1 MFLLKWQTGVRQRRK
16 HPLFLSFLL
25 CWSEYLWSR
34 ARTLKK
40 WLQCSQQRHW
50 SLNLLLTLLPNTLAV
65 IVCTRLTS
73 EGQVECWLCSHV
85 NFPLHPQQQPC
96 STLLMKTIRTSAGTN
111 GCIEKTEQWR
121 AMERYDG
128 NVWRSVP
135 YNFALILNIDYRFS
149 TVFFNCNIR
158 SWQRSGAQIKY
169 KHLFE
174 TAAWFNN
181 EKMPSHLSVFHTS
194 NPKVSLS
201 SWCLKAFPTNAVLTA
216 LRFWPH

>member
-1 MFLLKWQTGVRQRRK
+1 MYFRPAFIWTHIHFYSGRAEDDFGYRFQLLKLYVMFLLKWQTGVRQRRK

-85 NFPLHPQQQPC
+85 NFPLHTSP
-96 STLLMKTIRTSAGTN
+96 STTALQHFVNENNSNICWYKWMYWKNWAMESN
-111 GCIEKTEQWR
+111 GEQWR
-121 AMERYDG
+121 E
-128 NVWRSVP
+128 
-135 YNFALILNIDYRFS
+135 
-149 TVFFNCNIR
+149 
-158 SWQRSGAQIKY
+158 
-169 KHLFE
+169 
-174 TAAWFNN
+174 
-181 EKMPSHLSVFHTS
+181 LS
-194 NPKVSLS
+194 NGEI
-201 SWCLKAFPTNAVLTA
+201 W
-216 LRFWPH
+216 W